1 MIIILKC
8 TKKDVLID
16 ITRLDKTRVVIA
28 DFVVGDDTGVIKMRL
43 RNEKFIDVIQEG
55 LTLIV
60 RNCKVPVINQHMR
73 MQVDAFGKIEV
84 SKVTLSPNLTQ
95 YNQFYIGR

>member
-1 MIIILKC
+1 
-8 TKKDVLID
+8 LID

-28 DFVVGDDTGVIKMRL
+28 DFVVGDETGTIKMRL
-43 RNEKFIDVIQEG
+43 RNGIITYCNILKEKFIDLIQEG

-84 SKVTLSPNLTQ
+84 SKVK
-95 YNQFYIGR
+95 FI